1 MDERV
6 HHALFRIEKLCS
18 DSGFVPAVVSRKAKR
33 MLSRY
38 REMMNHVQGST
49 LSEEEVRDKT
59 IELIRTKLSKV
70 RNQKNALIVENLER
84 ELNNIITKD
93 YVDDLIE
100 RVFERIDQLNFPE
113 KEYRAIISNK
123 FLNLEELSDEEVIE
137 KTGMSRMS
145 FYRRKKEALPLFG
158 ICLWTIMMER
168 VCG

>member
-1 MDERV
+1 MDSRV

-158 ICLWTIMMER
+158 ICLWSIMMER
-168 VCG
+168 ICK

>member
-1 MDERV
+1 MDSRV

-168 VCG
+168 VCK

>member
-1 MDERV
+1 MDPRV

-84 ELNNIITKD
+84 ELNNIITTD

-168 VCG
+168 VCK

>member
-38 REMMNHVQGST
+38 REMMNHIQSET

-59 IELIRTKLSKV
+59 IELIRRKLNKV
-70 RNQKNALIVENLER
+70 RNQKNALIVESLER

-100 RVFERIDQLNFPE
+100 RVFERMDQLNFPE

-123 FLNLEELSDEEVIE
+123 FLNLKELSDEEVIE
-137 KTGMSRMS
+137 NTGMSRMS